1 MVSPMQMILRSNG
14 SARAGDFQSYT
25 VELPGRAVAVIDKV
39 EGKGWHLT
47 IRPGSAEIHNR
58 GLFGTPQ
65 DVLSVLEAEYS
76 PSS

>member
-1 MVSPMQMILRSNG
+1 MGSPMQMILRPNG
-14 SARAGDFQSYT
+14 SARVGGFQSYT

-39 EGKGWHLT
+39 EGKGWQLT

-65 DVLSVLEAEYS
+65 DVLSLLEAEYS
-76 PSS
+76 PPS